1 MYPDDVRILGVDVGR
16 RRIGLA
22 VSDASAV
29 VARPWRML
37 AAGESPQASANRVA
51 AVLAELDDPLEDRSG
66 VGSIVVGLPRRLDGT
81 DTDMTAPAREIAS
94 ALHALTGLDVH
105 LQDERLTSREAESRL
120 AEREPDWRRRKQVL
134 DAAAAAVIL
143 QDYLDHRAG
152 RPAVDEHGRAG
163 A

>member
-1 MYPDDVRILGVDVGR
+1 MYPDGVRILGVDVGR

-37 AAGESPQASANRVA
+37 PAGESPRASADRVV
-51 AVLAELDDPLEDRSG
+51 AVLAELDDPLEDRSS
-66 VGSIVVGLPRRLDGT
+66 VGAIVVGLPRRLDGT
-81 DTDMTAPAREIAS
+81 DTDMTGPAREIAS
-94 ALHALTGLDVH
+94 ALHALTGVDVH

-120 AEREPDWRRRKQVL
+120 AEREPDWRRRKRVL
-134 DAAAAAVIL
+134 DAAAAAIIL
-143 QDYLDHRAG
+143 QDYLDQRAS
-152 RPAVDEHGRAG
+152 RPAADEHGRAG